1 MRYITLLCLTFV
13 LPQAVGAKD
22 FQTRQWKTNNGTQVV
37 FHQAMEVPML
47 DINIA
52 FAAGSAYDGEYHGLS
67 ALTTDLIN
75 QGNAG
80 LDASTVADRLANTG
94 AQFSNNTSRDMAIL
108 SLKTLTSSD
117 ALDKA
122 VDVFSLIVG
131 QPDFLAQAFARE
143 KDQQLMAIA
152 QAQESPNVVANQTF
166 FKALYQNHPYAHPIL
181 GERETVDKLTVE
193 DVRGFYQQF
202 FVSNNAVLVMV
213 GAISE
218 TKAHQ
223 IAETLTQKLKKG
235 EPADPVPEADRL
247 NEALDLEVPFPSSQ
261 TAIRIGELGITHRND
276 AYFPLLVG
284 NYTLGGGSLVSRLA
298 LELRAKRGLTYGV
311 SSQFAP
317 MPGKG
322 PFLISLATRSEQAN
336 TAIDLTRKTLSEFV
350 HTGPSKAELKAAK
363 NYLTGSFP
371 LSLASNSN
379 IAGMLLK
386 IAFYHLPD
394 NYLDTYID
402 NVNAVSTKQIQIA
415 FQKEVHPE
423 KLLQVRVGPM

>member
-1 MRYITLLCLTFV
+1 M
-13 LPQAVGAKD
+13 
-22 FQTRQWKTNNGTQVV
+22 
-37 FHQAMEVPML
+37 
-47 DINIA
+47 
-52 FAAGSAYDGEYHGLS
+52 
-67 ALTTDLIN
+67 
-75 QGNAG
+75 
-80 LDASTVADRLANTG
+80 
-94 AQFSNNTSRDMAIL
+94 
-108 SLKTLTSSD
+108 
-117 ALDKA
+117 
-122 VDVFSLIVG
+122 
-131 QPDFLAQAFARE
+131 
-143 KDQQLMAIA
+143 
-152 QAQESPNVVANQTF
+152 
-166 FKALYQNHPYAHPIL
+166 
-181 GERETVDKLTVE
+181 
-193 DVRGFYQQF
+193 
-202 FVSNNAVLVMV
+202 
-213 GAISE
+213 
-218 TKAHQ
+218 
-223 IAETLTQKLKKG
+223 
-235 EPADPVPEADRL
+235 
-247 NEALDLEVPFPSSQ
+247 PFPSSQ